1 MMNKKIR
8 LLILLKSIDG
18 GTGTYLEGLLELKKI
33 YKPGEIE
40 IRVLVLEK
48 PKFRKKKTDG
58 YTYFP
63 RKKPIDGKY
72 HFNFGVLKSLA
83 NETLWFK
90 NNVNEFNPNIVLSSD
105 SHSIL
110 ITESSR
116 WMFGL
121 NYKSVSII
129 QNNLEKVFEYRLAKK
144 IRWLIKLTL
153 GYFLN
158 KSDRVV
164 TVSKVLSR
172 DIYRSFNL
180 RKVPDTISVIIPN
193 QVPNKKSNKLLCN
206 NIVISVARLDTQ
218 KDHSTLLRAFR
229 LVCNR
234 IKNSQLWIIGD
245 GPLRKRLEKLSV
257 VLGIN
262 QHVKFV
268 GWVQNPETYLDRSD
282 LFVLSSKWEGFPLSL
297 LEAMGRN
304 LPVVASDCKYGSGE
318 IIGKNKYGILF
329 PVGDYNELAKEIIFL
344 LENHK
349 MRSYYSNKSRERYLE
364 YFSDK
369 MILKYKKIINCL
381 YEKQ

>member
-1 MMNKKIR
+1 MMNKIIR

-18 GTGTYLEGLLELKKI
+18 GTGTYLEGLLELGRI
-33 YKPGEIE
+33 YKSGEIE

-48 PKFRKKKTDG
+48 PKFRKKKVNG

-63 RKKPIDGKY
+63 RKKPIDSKY
-72 HFNFGVLKSLA
+72 RINFDVLKSLVS
-83 NETLWFK
+83 ETLWFK
-90 NNVNEFNPNIVLSSD
+90 HYVNKFNPNIVLSSD

-110 ITESSR
+110 ITESGR
-116 WMFGL
+116 WIFGL
-121 NYKSVSII
+121 NYKTISVI
-129 QNNLEKVFEYRLAKK
+129 QNNLEKVFTYRLAKK
-144 IRWLIKLTL
+144 IRLLVKLTL

-158 KSDRVV
+158 KSDSVV

-180 RKVPDTISVIIPN
+180 RKVPDTISVIMPN
-193 QVPNKKSNKLLCN
+193 QVLKKMNNKLLCN

-229 LVCNR
+229 LVCNK
-234 IKNSQLWIIGD
+234 IKNSQLWIVGD
-245 GPLRKRLEKLSV
+245 GPLRMRLEKLSV
-257 VLGIN
+257 NLGIN

-268 GWVQNPETYLDRSD
+268 GWVQNPETYLDKSD

-304 LPVVASDCKYGSGE
+304 LPVIASDCKYGSGE
-318 IIGKNKYGILF
+318 IIGNNQYGILF
-329 PVGDYNELAKEIIFL
+329 PVGDHNELAKDIIFL
-344 LENHK
+344 LKNHK
-349 MRSYYSNKSRERYLE
+349 MKEYYSKKSRERYLE

-369 MILKYKKIINCL
+369 MILKYKRIIDRL
-381 YEKQ
+381 YEKK